1 MERIV
6 ETPLGRV
13 TLVAS
18 GGALTGLRWGCAG
31 QEKEASPL
39 LDEATAQL
47 ATYLAGG
54 RRLFDL
60 PLSPGGTAHDRA
72 VWQAMRDIPPGETR
86 TYGSIAR
93 TVRSSP
99 RAVGG
104 ACRRNPL
111 PIIVPC
117 HRIVAANG
125 ALGGWS
131 GPGGAEGKRFLLAL
145 EGAREAD
152 GAPLPR
158 KPPDSPACLPL
169 FRRV

>member
-1 MERIV
+1 MLERTV
-6 ETPLGRV
+6 ETPLGRM

-18 GGALTGLRWGCAG
+18 GSALTELRWGRSG
-31 QEKEASPL
+31 REDASPL
-39 LDEATAQL
+39 LDEAAQQL
-47 ATYLAGG
+47 AAYFGG
-54 RRLFDL
+54 ERRSFNL
-60 PLSPGGTAHDRA
+60 PVSPGGTAHDCA
-72 VWQAMRDIPPGETR
+72 VWRAMRDIPPGETR
-86 TYGSIAR
+86 SYGDVAR

-104 ACRRNPL
+104 ACGRNPL

-158 KPPDSPACLPL
+158 KPPDSSDCLPL